1 MASKSD
7 FVLKFERARG
17 HLDDLEA
24 QFATWV
30 RSGLHSVFNEPD
42 PDSGPDCFRVRVA
55 TDPVPTDPFSVI
67 IGDVLHNLRSTLDH
81 LAYALAVKH
90 TNPIPDDIAKES
102 EFPIFASN
110 NVNAITRRIRGM
122 DPNAQEVIKSL
133 QPYHRG
139 KDFALDPLWMLYEL
153 SNIDKHRL
161 LLVGTVSNVAAGFR
175 PGMSYNYKLL
185 GANVYDAMIEGEAIV
200 VRYRA
205 TPDDPDKEMHVEFD
219 PLLQIAFKGPTTVNG
234 KGVVKALNTIH
245 DYIGTRVFGLLGNF
259 L

>member
-1 MASKSD
+1 MTSKRD

-24 QFATWV
+24 QLTTWAH
-30 RSGLHSVFNEPD
+30 SGHHSVFNEPD
-42 PDSGPDCFRVRVA
+42 PDNGPDCFRIRVI
-55 TDPVPTDPFSVI
+55 TDPVPTDPISVI
-67 IGDVLHNLRSTLDH
+67 IGDVLHNLRSALDH

-90 TNPIPDDIAKES
+90 TNPLPDDIAKES

-110 NVNAITRRIRGM
+110 NVNAIAKRIRGM
-122 DPNAQEVIKSL
+122 DPGAQAVMERL
-133 QPYHRG
+133 QPYQRG
-139 KDFALDPLWMLYEL
+139 KDSALDPLWMLYKL

-175 PGMSYNYKLL
+175 PGMSYNYRLL
-185 GANVYDAMIEGEAIV
+185 GANVYDTMIEGEAIV

-205 TPDDPDKEMHVEFD
+205 VPADPDKEMHVEFD
-219 PLLQIAFKGPTTVNG
+219 PLLQIAFKGPTAVNG
-234 KGVVKALNTIH
+234 KGVVKTLGAIY
-245 DYIGTRVFGLLGNF
+245 DYIGTRVFGLLGTF